1 MVTATYLSFTWE
13 NTFIKMLL
21 LCSESHYIPNNQS
34 DAVIMDSYSIYYCIT
49 KLYVMLK
56 DTLSRSDFF
65 VMAYYTFLFLH

>member
-1 MVTATYLSFTWE
+1 M
-13 NTFIKMLL
+13 KMLL

-65 VMAYYTFLFLH
+65 VMAYYTFLFCSKLSNFFVLFIFKI